1 MMVMIT
7 RATVMLIICRALC
20 SRFHLFPL
28 LLTKTLWREFVL
40 LLLRQLR
47 LIKRINDFS
56 SSPELD
62 AKSPSWIF
70 VEGEELA
77 RNVNPFSCFHRD
89 VPPVLCSPCSL
100 FCLSTHQVQKL
111 EGKNLNTFLS
121 VYGETGRMKVIS
133 QGADPRDPGMDLP
146 EIQTCE
152 GRTEGLLGREI
163 RCKSSWQGWKIGWS
177 GESVSVDECHIAA
190 MTSYHKLGTI
200 KQ

>member
-1 MMVMIT
+1 MMVIIT

-40 LLLRQLR
+40 LLLRELR

-89 VPPVLCSPCSL
+89 VHLFSVPPAPCSACQL
-100 FCLSTHQVQKL
+100 TRCRNWRGKTSTHSWVFMGRL
-111 EGKNLNTFLS
+111 
-121 VYGETGRMKVIS
+121 GEWRPFPKEQTPETQAWTCLRSRPVREEQRAYWGERLDANPVDRAGR
-133 QGADPRDPGMDLP
+133 
-146 EIQTCE
+146 
-152 GRTEGLLGREI
+152 
-163 RCKSSWQGWKIGWS
+163 
-177 GESVSVDECHIAA
+177 
-190 MTSYHKLGTI
+190 
-200 KQ
+200 